1 MIFTLVVPF
10 CFMVF
15 MSVSMNRVWSLYLML
30 QITSNLRNYETLIIP
45 ANVDYVVYIM
55 SNIANFK
62 ILQEIN
68 VQIWLK
74 ENVFGKL

>member
-1 MIFTLVVPF
+1 
-10 CFMVF
+10 
-15 MSVSMNRVWSLYLML
+15 ML

-45 ANVDYVVYIM
+45 ANVDYVLYIM